1 MNLKTELARLE
12 EYYFSPEQEKF
23 EQQYNL
29 IIKSFS
35 AEQEQIDQHINGF
48 VQKSIQNADAFIEE
62 AKIKV
67 QLAEVSEIVSLS
79 YIAKQYFNKTRTW
92 LYQKINGNVVN
103 GKEARFTDA
112 EIQTFNFAIQ
122 DISRKLGSTVISV

>member
-1 MNLKTELARLE
+1 MNLQTELARLE

-29 IIKSFS
+29 IVENFS
-35 AEQEQIDQHINGF
+35 SEQEQIDKYINGF

-79 YIAKQYFNKTRTW
+79 YIAKEYFNKTRTW
-92 LYQKINGNVVN
+92 LYQKINGNIVN
-103 GKEARFTDA
+103 GKEARFTES
-112 EIQTFNFAIQ
+112 EIKTFNFAIQ
-122 DISRKLGSTVISV
+122 DISRKLGSTVIST

>member
-1 MNLKTELARLE
+1 MNLQTELARLE

-29 IIKSFS
+29 IVENFS
-35 AEQEQIDQHINGF
+35 SEQEQIDKYINGF

-79 YIAKQYFNKTRTW
+79 YIAKEYFNKTRTW

-103 GKEARFTDA
+103 GKEARFTES
-112 EIQTFNFAIQ
+112 EIKTFNFAIQ
-122 DISRKLGSTVISV
+122 DISRKLGSTVIST